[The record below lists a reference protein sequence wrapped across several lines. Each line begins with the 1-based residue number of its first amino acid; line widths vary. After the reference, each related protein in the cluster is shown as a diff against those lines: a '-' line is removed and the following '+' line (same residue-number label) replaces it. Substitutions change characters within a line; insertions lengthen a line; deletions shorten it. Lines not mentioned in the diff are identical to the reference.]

1 MWLREGTE
9 NPHTWG
15 IVGYHNENYGAILDM
30 DEAGDYLDTLSR
42 FACET
47 QLTDIPVAVRERCGL
62 IIADLLAVIAAG
74 MQEPEMQA
82 LVASHGPRV
91 AAGHASVVGSRIQC
105 NPLDAALL
113 NATAGVWL
121 ELDEGNFNTNGHPG
135 VHVIPAALAHAQEHR
150 VAGADFLTAVV
161 LGYEICGRIGGAYKM
176 KTIVQPHGTYG
187 VIGAA
192 VAVGRLCG
200 LNRAQMRQAINIAAS
215 TPMGGNRQTMLDGA
229 TVRNYYA
236 GHGNFTGQM
245 AVRLVQAGFTG
256 PRDAPRVTFGQL
268 LADDFKPAQ
277 VVAELGRHWTLA
289 HGYIKLY
296 PSGRYVHSAI
306 DALLD
311 ALRQVPGGRIA
322 ADAVERVDVRA
333 YKMVAYLGEK
343 RPANL
348 FGTRFSVPFSVAT
361 IIAHGRADLDVFG
374 APAFANKAITD
385 LATRVEVSEVPEFT
399 AAFHGRQIVELD
411 IVCRDGTRWRGRCD
425 VTSGESGNPHPPAA
439 IRGKFNQLATPVWG
453 AHRAE
458 EIYNCCMA
466 LEELPDLRA
475 TEKLL
480 LPAAQ

>member
-1 MWLREGTE
+1 M
-9 NPHTWG
+9 
-15 IVGYHNENYGAILDM
+15 NEAD
-30 DEAGDYLDTLSR
+30 DYLDQLSR

-47 QLTDIPVAVRERCGL
+47 RPADIPLAVRERCGL
-62 IIADLLAVIAAG
+62 IVADLVAVIAAG
-74 MQEPEMQA
+74 MQEPEMRA
-82 LVASHGPRV
+82 LVANHVPRV
-91 AAGHASVVGSRIQC
+91 AAGHSSVIGVGVRC

-150 VAGADFLTAVV
+150 VSGADFLAAVV

-192 VAVGRLCG
+192 VAVGRMCG
-200 LNRAQMRQAINIAAS
+200 FNPAQMRQAINIAAS

-256 PRDAPRVTFGQL
+256 PRDAPSVTYGQL

-277 VVAELGRHWTLA
+277 VVAELGRHWVVA
-289 HGYIKLY
+289 NGYIKLY

-311 ALRQVPGGRIA
+311 ALRHAPGGRIA
-322 ADAVERVDVRA
+322 PDAVEHVDVRA

-343 RPANL
+343 RPANM

-374 APAFANKAITD
+374 AHALADKHIMD

-399 AAFHGRQIVELD
+399 AAFHDRQIVELE
-411 IVCRDGTRWRGRCD
+411 IVCRDGARLGGRCE
-425 VTSGESGNPHPPAA
+425 VTKGEPGNPHAPAA
-439 IRGKFNQLATPVWG
+439 IRKKFDHLATPVWG
-453 AHRAE
+453 VSRADEIHRSCTSLE
-458 EIYNCCMA
+458 EIA
-466 LEELPDLRA
+466 DLRTTEELFSP
-475 TEKLL
+475 
-480 LPAAQ
+480 LPH